1 MAQASRLIRKVAI
14 YSLVSLVPDLVSA
27 FDRCMVK
34 PTTDPAGFA
43 KTAIA
48 EALCYLDDREE
59 ALFLQGQAT
68 VRNLTVH
75 C

>member
-1 MAQASRLIRKVAI
+1 
-14 YSLVSLVPDLVSA
+14 LVSLVPDLVSA

-48 EALCYLDDREE
+48 EALYHLDYPEE
-59 ALFLQGQAT
+59 VLFL
-68 VRNLTVH
+68 
-75 C
+75 

>member
-1 MAQASRLIRKVAI
+1 
-14 YSLVSLVPDLVSA
+14 VPDLVGT

-48 EALCYLDDREE
+48 EALYHLDYREE
-59 ALFLQGQAT
+59 ALFRQGKAT
-68 VRNLTVH
+68 ALNLTVH

>member
-1 MAQASRLIRKVAI
+1 M
-14 YSLVSLVPDLVSA
+14 VPDLVGT

-48 EALCYLDDREE
+48 EALYHLDYREE
-59 ALFLQGQAT
+59 ALFRQGKAT
-68 VRNLTVH
+68 ALNLTVH